1 MKRYLSFI
9 NGGVP
14 VAKKIII
21 QKNVFERIHCANILL
36 VAQVEIKVCA
46 W

>member
-14 VAKKIII
+14 VAKKKK
-21 QKNVFERIHCANILL
+21 KNVFERIHCANILL